1 MRCEIDNPLI
11 SVGITT
17 FNRASYL
24 EGAITSIIEQTYRN
38 LEIIISVDASDC
50 MEVKNVVTRYAIKD
64 SRIKP
69 HFHKERIGAGANI
82 RFVLSE
88 AKGVFFAW
96 ADEDDYR
103 DALWFEKVLKLFNE
117 PNVVVALGG
126 IVSIDSANQI
136 YRKYNSFQYS
146 GGTSSRISR
155 YFLDEEM
162 NGKSNIVCGLF
173 RTDFLKN
180 IKHWS
185 KYRFNRYGGG
195 DLLFCLD
202 CVQKGQIL
210 VDKEVSLYKRL
221 PTYSDEFLKNG
232 PKMFEKILR
241 YLEYLLTSV
250 ILMDRMHNKFLLLS
264 LVPIRI
270 IRTFKFNAVVLIKAW
285 TNRFC

>member
-1 MRCEIDNPLI
+1 MRCEIDSPLI
-11 SVGITT
+11 SVGITA

-24 EGAITSIIEQTYRN
+24 DVAIRSIIEQTYKN

-50 MEVKNVVTRYAIKD
+50 MAVKNIVTQYAIKD

-69 HFHKERIGAGANI
+69 YFHKERIGAGANI

-88 AKGVFFAW
+88 ATGVFFAW

-103 DALWFEKVLKLFNE
+103 DVFWFEKVLKLFNE
-117 PNVVVALGG
+117 QNVVVALGN
-126 IVSIDSANQI
+126 IVSIDGTNQI
-136 YRKYNSFQYS
+136 YRKYSAFQYS
-146 GGTSSRISR
+146 GDAHSRVSR

-180 IKHWS
+180 TKHWS

-210 VDKEVSLYKRL
+210 VDKEVNLYKRL
-221 PTYSDEFLKNG
+221 PTYSEEFLKNG
-232 PKMFEKILR
+232 PNMFEKILR
-241 YLEYLLTSV
+241 YLEYLFTSV
-250 ILMDRMHNKFLLLS
+250 MLMERLHNKFLLLS

-270 IRTFKFNAVVLIKAW
+270 IRTFKFNAVVLIRAW
-285 TNRFC
+285 ADRFC